1 MRKLMH
7 LALFLVTAFLL
18 TSNTVYGQVTV
29 PGLYCASGLHP
40 DGYIDFSGLPAA
52 PLLQGSTPSAPITA
66 TLPVIGVPGLTV
78 TITIPPLTQFGFQ
91 APVPAYSVNG
101 GTLTLNGYPGA
112 PGSGATTLIFNF
124 NQPIMGLGVNPQNPT
139 GRFTYAYNLQQGDGT
154 GPFPLFTT
162 TAGGYT
168 NDLGTPR
175 NQSLQMV
182 GLDTT
187 FQTASLSYPGDPG
200 EFFRTATFSNV
211 RVQSTSAPDP
221 ASSIPTEGLKQWLR
235 ADKGVS
241 YDYGISNSA
250 TGPWQDQSGNGH
262 DAMPSLGHEPTFS
275 ADGRTCQATWQFGG
289 SSSFNFNLPI
299 AGWGEMT
306 VFLVANNAQD
316 PPGDDYYS
324 EAAAML
330 WTENASWG
338 NTFVSPYQTHVYAR
352 FGTTQANNNL
362 SHTRP
367 ASGIGQDFTIT
378 RAVHDKGTDK
388 IYVNSLEVFSQDGK
402 QHALNGVTGAG
413 TIGLGLNNKYFN
425 GEISEILVYN
435 RVLSDNEA
443 AQVES
448 YLSKKYGIQ

>member
-1 MRKLMH
+1 MRKQMYLP
-7 LALFLVTAFLL
+7 LLLIAAFLL
-18 TSNTVYGQVTV
+18 TFNTVYGQVV
-29 PGLYCASGLHP
+29 PPGLYCASGLHP

-52 PLLQGSTPSAPITA
+52 PLLQGSTPSAPFTA

-78 TITIPPLTQFGFQ
+78 TINIPPLTLFDSFQ
-91 APVPAYSVNG
+91 PPVPLYSVNG

-112 PGSGATTLIFNF
+112 SGSGATTLVFRF
-124 NQPIMGLGVNPQNPT
+124 NQPIMGLGVNPQNPE
-139 GRFTYAYNLQQGDGT
+139 GRFTYAYNLQEGDGT
-154 GPFPLFTT
+154 GPFPLFST

-168 NDLGTPR
+168 VDFPTPR

-182 GLDTT
+182 GLNTT

-235 ADKGVS
+235 ADKGVT
-241 YDYGISNSA
+241 YDPVSQSA
-250 TGPWQDQSGNGH
+250 TGAWQDQSGNGH
-262 DAMPSLGHEPTFS
+262 NAMPSLGHEPTFS
-275 ADGRTCQATWQFGG
+275 ADGRTCQSTWQFNGA
-289 SSSFNFNLPI
+289 SSFNFNLPI

-316 PPGDDYYS
+316 PPGDTYYS
-324 EAAAML
+324 EAAAIL

-338 NTFVSPYQTHVYAR
+338 NTFVSPYQTHVNAR
-352 FGTTQANNNL
+352 FGTTQVGNNL
-362 SHTRP
+362 SYTRP

-378 RAVHDKGTDK
+378 RALHNKDTDE
-388 IYVNSLEVFSQDGK
+388 IYVNSLRAFSQSGK

-413 TIGLGLNNKYFN
+413 TIGEGINNTYFN
-425 GEISEILVYN
+425 GEISEILVFN

-443 AQVES
+443 ARVES
-448 YLSKKYGIQ
+448 YLRNKYGTK